1 MLIQSYKVGS
11 VYLEVLVFKGEIH
24 WQGGTVMV
32 STVLYAE
39 MIWHLICH
47 ASLALKYRQK
57 GITVTFP
64 YLQGMH
70 SKTPRGFQKPP
81 VGLKSSV
88 SVFSTQ
94 TSMISSM

>member
-47 ASLALKYRQK
+47 ASLALKQQTKRHYSH
-57 GITVTFP
+57 FP
-64 YLQGMH
+64 LSTGH
-70 SKTPRGFQKPP
+70 AFQDP
-81 VGLKSSV
+81 
-88 SVFSTQ
+88 
-94 TSMISSM
+94 